1 MVKSAA
7 ILIKNKSIKEWM
19 DKNIKAIARYIDIQ
33 IFTSF
38 NALINNLSEK
48 EKLDN
53 THIILDIEHDLYVD
67 FAHKIKS
74 LNSNV
79 NILAVGF
86 PKEISKLKELFK
98 IGYNAYLDTTNNE
111 LDLVKA
117 LETVSKKRFYLPE
130 RIADELIQNMIQEN
144 IEKNDSS
151 FLDDKKIE
159 VLQLSKKDKEV
170 VEYIIKGY
178 SYKNIA
184 EILGLTAFAVN
195 QRTKSVYKKCSVRS
209 RSELSYL
216 LLK

>member
-1 MVKSAA
+1 MVKSAV

-144 IEKNDSS
+144 IEKNGSS

-195 QRTKSVYKKCSVRS
+195 QRTKSVYKKCNVRS